1 MGYQKKDSK
10 PLLTISKSALFLTIT
25 AFTFSPLALVTPVIG
40 APEPV
45 ATNSSDQQAESTA
58 IEFDHPISAR
68 DAFEIAKNNDFEVQS
83 VGFKVGNGVGS
94 YIYDSSISLD
104 ANIQN
109 LEENLQNQAPG
120 GNAAVNKLTV
130 VAKDS
135 ASTTAARSS
144 SASNDLL
151 DDARGKPPQDAG
163 DADLTRKRDQEVPK
177 TKQQNRAA
185 AVKDKARSSEP
196 PTRAHANSVWFET
209 KDNVDGKRQVLI
221 NADWLGKSN
230 LKNAPDPLRWGLEFQ
245 LYQWNYSL
253 DGKNKRPTCP
263 IGTNKQFWANASL
276 AGATMT
282 AVINDGE
289 DHNNTYIDN
298 DHAFDSCQ
306 MGAIGFGIQ
315 HAKGVSD
322 LDLPLGGGLNLHQT
336 IFVDMRLN
344 PGDKPWSHISAN
356 SKFVSDNCAGL
367 PAESSCMNLFPESAP
382 WPLDGNRDML
392 LLNSERKWK
401 TPAHFN
407 WDEFEDKRPKAI
419 TP

>member
-58 IEFDHPISAR
+58 IEFDHPISVR
-68 DAFEIAKNNDFEVQS
+68 DAFEIAKNNDSEVQS

-120 GNAAVNKLTV
+120 GNAAVHKLTV

-196 PTRAHANSVWFET
+196 PTRAHANSVWFQT

-263 IGTNKQFWANASL
+263 IGTNKQFWANA
-276 AGATMT
+276 
-282 AVINDGE
+282 
-289 DHNNTYIDN
+289 
-298 DHAFDSCQ
+298 
-306 MGAIGFGIQ
+306 
-315 HAKGVSD
+315 
-322 LDLPLGGGLNLHQT
+322 
-336 IFVDMRLN
+336 
-344 PGDKPWSHISAN
+344 
-356 SKFVSDNCAGL
+356 
-367 PAESSCMNLFPESAP
+367 
-382 WPLDGNRDML
+382 
-392 LLNSERKWK
+392 
-401 TPAHFN
+401 
-407 WDEFEDKRPKAI
+407 
-419 TP
+419 